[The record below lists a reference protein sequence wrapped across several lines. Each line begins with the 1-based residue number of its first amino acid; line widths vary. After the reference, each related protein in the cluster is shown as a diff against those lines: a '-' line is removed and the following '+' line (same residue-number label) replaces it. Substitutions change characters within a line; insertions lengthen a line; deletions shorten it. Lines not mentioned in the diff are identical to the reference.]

1 MIKKAYSILDSHQKS
16 RFLMLLFIILIG
28 AMFETLGVSAILPL
42 VTAVT
47 DPSVID
53 ENSKFHFFKE
63 LLGIQDNKV
72 FILVMA
78 ISLVFIYIVK
88 NIYLVLMTNA
98 QNHFTTNNQRRLS
111 VRLMKCY
118 MNQEYLF
125 HVEHNIAELERNIN
139 TDVQNFITV
148 LTNGLQLITEI
159 LVCGM
164 LAVFLLITDFYTSLL
179 MVILLVVFVA
189 IFAKVF
195 RKKLRMYGEQT
206 RDLTTERNK
215 FFLEAFGG
223 IKEIK
228 ALSKEPFFTDRYD
241 KSFKKYAYAWQNQ
254 MLLAYIPRPIMES
267 LCICGLLLFMA
278 IRIVMGADVNKFI
291 PVMSVFAVAA
301 IRMLPSFNRISNSLS
316 ALMFNK
322 PSIDAVYQD
331 MKDMEQILA
340 DEKSEERDIDI
351 PNGDIHVKNLSF
363 AYPAHPEKKI
373 INDVS
378 LTLPNNKSIAFV
390 GPSGAGKT
398 TLADLVLGVL
408 KPGAGTIEV
417 SGIDVVKNDKA
428 WHKHIGYIPQTIFL
442 MDDTIRANVAFGV
455 PEDEVDD
462 DKVWKALEGAQI
474 ADFIRSQEEGLDSSL
489 GERGVKIS
497 GGQRQRIGIARALY
511 FDPDVI
517 VLDEATSA
525 LDNDTEKAVMD
536 AIYNLAGKKTMIII
550 AHRLSTIKQCDIIYE
565 VNEGKVKEVTYE
577 ELE

>member
-16 RFLMLLFIILIG
+16 RFLMLLVIILIG

-53 ENSKFHFFKE
+53 ENSKYHFFKE

-78 ISLVFIYIVK
+78 ISLVFIYIIK

-98 QNHFTTNNQRRLS
+98 QNHFITNNQRRLS

-118 MNQEYLF
+118 MNQEYFF
-125 HVEHNIAELERNIN
+125 HVEHNIAELQRNID

-164 LAVFLLITDFYTSLL
+164 LAIFLLITDFYTSLL
-179 MVILLVVFVA
+179 MVVLLVVFLL
-189 IFAKVF
+189 IFAKFF
-195 RKKLRMYGEQT
+195 RKKLKMYGIET
-206 RDLTTERNK
+206 REAITDRNK

-223 IKEIK
+223 VKEIK
-228 ALSKEPFFTDRYD
+228 ALSKEEHFVNRYD
-241 KSFKKYAYAWQNQ
+241 TAFKRFTYAAQHQ
-254 MLLAYIPRPIMES
+254 MLLSYIPRPIMES

-278 IRIVMGADVNKFI
+278 IRIAMGADVNKFI

-301 IRMLPSFNRISNSLS
+301 IRMLPSFNRISNNLS
-316 ALMFNK
+316 ALMFNR

-331 MKDMEQILA
+331 MKEMDHLMEDSFAEGGGIEIQ
-340 DEKSEERDIDI
+340 
-351 PNGDIHVKNLSF
+351 NGDICIKNLVF

-455 PEDEVDD
+455 PEEEVDD